1 MGVSGSQCLMDK
13 RGCVE
18 ILTQPLVLWGFYLIC
33 LSHHLQ
39 HEGEGEPDEAG
50 YD

>member
-1 MGVSGSQCLMDK
+1 MYNKLAGTVSGA
-13 RGCVE
+13 R
-18 ILTQPLVLWGFYLIC
+18 LVYVCFLIC

-39 HEGEGEPDEAG
+39 HEREGEPDEAG